1 MDNLQRLLDWP
12 GDPQRQLPDLEG
24 IREASGR
31 HPGGNWEASEKH
43 LDNPQLAA
51 ADGRPPDAM
60 LQIYVY
66 YVLGLEFKTLF
77 GLGGAPGRVPVD
89 FPVAV

>member
-1 MDNLQRLLDWP
+1 MP
-12 GDPQRQLPDLEG
+12 GRPPTTFARFGKYPGG

-31 HPGGNWEASEKH
+31 HPGGNWEASEEH

-60 LQIYVY
+60 LQTYIY
-66 YVLGLEFKTLF
+66 YVLGLEFKTLL

>member
-1 MDNLQRLLDWP
+1 VTGRHQ
-12 GDPQRQLPDLEG
+12 GG

-51 ADGRPPDAM
+51 ADGRPPDAI

-66 YVLGLEFKTLF
+66 YVLGLEFKTLL